1 MFDIV
6 LWGGAAGVALMGL
19 WYLVTN
25 APHFETN
32 PFDLT
37 VMLGLPM
44 SMVYAFRRLERR
56 DLIRLGIFGGGALL
70 LYSRTAMVVAAFTTV
85 VVLIAARNL
94 RSSVRALAPVLAGAL
109 LVVFVPYLAGQSGL
123 LPRQAFTRFLS
134 IGVNQLAPYT
144 IPSRVIIWNDAAR
157 MFSSDPVLGV
167 GYHDYFLYSHVS
179 EVKNGTANAP
189 SDLPGG
195 LIKQGHNETLTMLA
209 ETGLIGTALFL
220 GFWFLLLRGAYRL
233 WRDEPENRVRNA
245 LIGGFLLSFVGV
257 SLVGEI
263 LIPRTPNWV
272 APSAVWWVMIAFV
285 FLQQREGSAKF
296 RPR

>member
-1 MFDIV
+1 
-6 LWGGAAGVALMGL
+6 
-19 WYLVTN
+19 
-25 APHFETN
+25 
-32 PFDLT
+32 
-37 VMLGLPM
+37 
-44 SMVYAFRRLERR
+44 
-56 DLIRLGIFGGGALL
+56 
-70 LYSRTAMVVAAFTTV
+70 
-85 VVLIAARNL
+85 
-94 RSSVRALAPVLAGAL
+94 
-109 LVVFVPYLAGQSGL
+109 
-123 LPRQAFTRFLS
+123 
-134 IGVNQLAPYT
+134 
-144 IPSRVIIWNDAAR
+144 
-157 MFSSDPVLGV
+157 
-167 GYHDYFLYSHVS
+167 
-179 EVKNGTANAP
+179 
-189 SDLPGG
+189 
-195 LIKQGHNETLTMLA
+195 MLA